1 MLDEP
6 SGVREGSVVT
16 GQADREKL
24 MQLSKEREEALL
36 DEEQDARRRPAAAE
50 ETDTDLTRTAEVLAH
65 FVREFEEYELRTGA
79 RHRVAVD
86 RSGPSRQSGLP
97 ADGVDYATLSISERS
112 GRTNGYR
119 GGITLL
125 QARHR
130 HGCYELL
137 HGTAKETF
145 ASVHGL
151 RARLVEFL
159 AGLDDKALA
168 EVFAYIRSIHPGR

>member
-36 DEEQDARRRPAAAE
+36 DAEQDARRRAAAE

-86 RSGPSRQSGLP
+86 RSGPSRQSGLR
-97 ADGVDYATLSISERS
+97 SE
-112 GRTNGYR
+112 
-119 GGITLL
+119 
-125 QARHR
+125 
-130 HGCYELL
+130 E
-137 HGTAKETF
+137 
-145 ASVHGL
+145 
-151 RARLVEFL
+151 
-159 AGLDDKALA
+159 
-168 EVFAYIRSIHPGR
+168 